1 MLWAPTMASSPW
13 GDVSVFVDVGCAT
26 PSHRRA
32 LWIGS
37 TSGALPMPAKPKA
50 RASSFESVEL
60 IGFPSTPPAK
70 EMVCGALPT
79 ALVVSCTLIL
89 GERMRYSV
97 CGVRGRGVVPI
108 VAPDLW

>member
-70 EMVCGALPT
+70 EMVCGALPCCVLHFDT
-79 ALVVSCTLIL
+79 RGKDALFRVW
-89 GERMRYSV
+89 GAWE
-97 CGVRGRGVVPI
+97 GRCPHCC
-108 VAPDLW
+108 A